1 MNIEANLKKDGIEV
15 IAPLDKKSVH
25 ALAKTVAT
33 KLCQAFPTLG
43 LHPNT
48 LYNEISSLS
57 MYVANMPDGI
67 AEANYFYRNS
77 SIYFRD
83 GMGLAEL
90 EQFAIH
96 EFIHHIQAI
105 KDKKNVLIKL
115 GLCDF
120 TEFKVYGMALN
131 EGAVQLM
138 TATAMQEET
147 ETVKY
152 YDIEFPTKSVSYY
165 PLLCNLVEQMAQ
177 VTGEE
182 VLFDST
188 IYSNDRFGLKFAS
201 LCGDKAFF
209 KVQKNLDTLLYTEEK
224 IIKLQNKLLSSDCT
238 DTQIA
243 KISAQIA
250 RLKEKMK
257 ETFFDTQNT
266 IVVSYFNTEFTK
278 IITTED
284 IEAYRVKLYSF
295 KDYIGVSEDYRF
307 FNQFYIHQMAALDE
321 KYEAILNN
329 TYLVATPNNR
339 LKKLFTLVRKLLWKP
354 DVEYLND
361 TDNKK

>member
-1 MNIEANLKKDGIEV
+1 MNVEATLKKDGIEI
-15 IAPLDKKSVH
+15 IAPLDDKSVH
-25 ALAKTVAT
+25 ALAKSVTN
-33 KLCQAFPTLG
+33 KLCRAFPTLG
-43 LHPNT
+43 LNAKAI
-48 LYNEISSLS
+48 YDEIASLS
-57 MYVANMPDGI
+57 MYVANMPDGL

-77 SIYFRD
+77 SVYFRD

-90 EQFAIH
+90 EQFAVH

-138 TATAMQEET
+138 TSAALQEEV

-165 PLLCNLVEQMAQ
+165 PLLCNLVAQMAQ
-177 VTGEE
+177 VTGEN

-188 IYSNDRFGLKFAS
+188 IYSNDRFGIQFAS

-224 IIKLQNKLLSSDCT
+224 IIKLNNKLLSSDCS
-238 DTQIA
+238 DKHIA
-243 KISAQIA
+243 KISAQVA
-250 RLKEKMK
+250 KLKEKIK
-257 ETFFDTQNT
+257 ATYFETQNT
-266 IVVSYFNTEFTK
+266 IVTSYFNNEFKK
-278 IITTED
+278 IVTTED
-284 IEAYRVKLYSF
+284 IEAYRVQLYNF
-295 KDYIGVSEDYRF
+295 KNYIGVTEDYHF
-307 FNQFYIHQMAALDE
+307 FNQFYIDKMAQLDE

-329 TYLVATPNNR
+329 TYLVAVPNHR
-339 LKKLFTLVRKLLWKP
+339 LKKIFSFIRRLWYNP
-354 DVEYLND
+354 DIEYLKD
-361 TDNKK
+361 KE

>member
-1 MNIEANLKKDGIEV
+1 MNIEADLKKDGIEI

-25 ALAKTVAT
+25 TLAKSVAT
-33 KLCQAFPTLG
+33 KLCRTFPSLG
-43 LHPNT
+43 LNPKT
-48 LYNEISSLS
+48 LYDEIASLS
-57 MYVANMPDGI
+57 MYIANMPDGM

-96 EFIHHIQAI
+96 EFIHHLQAV
-105 KDKKNVLIKL
+105 KDRKNVLIKL

-138 TATAMQEET
+138 TSTVLQEKT

-165 PLLCNLVEQMAQ
+165 PLLCNLVAQMAQ

-209 KVQKNLDTLLYTEEK
+209 KVQKNLDTIFYAEEK
-224 IIKLQNKLLSSDCT
+224 IIKLNNKLLSSDCS
-238 DTQIA
+238 DKKIS
-243 KISAQIA
+243 KISAQVA
-250 RLKEKMK
+250 KLKEKIK
-257 ETFFDTQNT
+257 DTFFETQNT
-266 IVVSYFNTEFTK
+266 ILVSYFNTEIQK

-284 IEAYRVKLYSF
+284 IEAYRVQLYSF
-295 KDYIGVSEDYRF
+295 KDYIGTSEDSRF
-307 FNQFYIHQMAALDE
+307 FNQFYIDKMAELDQ

-329 TYLVATPNNR
+329 TYLVATPNSR
-339 LKKLFTLVRKLLWKP
+339 LKKIFAFLRKLYWNTNS
-354 DVEYLND
+354 EYIKD
-361 TDNKK
+361 KDIH

>member
-1 MNIEANLKKDGIEV
+1 MKVDANLKKDGIEV
-15 IAPLDKKSVH
+15 IAPLDEKSVH
-25 ALAKTVAT
+25 ALAKSVAT
-33 KLCQAFPTLG
+33 KLCKAFPTLG
-43 LHPNT
+43 LHVET

-67 AEANYFYRNS
+67 AEANYYYKNS

-138 TATAMQEET
+138 TATTMKEET

-152 YDIEFPTKSVSYY
+152 YDIEFPTRSVSYY

-177 VTGEE
+177 ITGED

-224 IIKLQNKLLSSDCT
+224 IIKLNNKLLASDCS
-238 DTQIA
+238 DKQIA
-243 KISAQIA
+243 KISTQVAK
-250 RLKEKMK
+250 LKTKMK

-266 IVVSYFNTEFTK
+266 IVLSYFNTEFQK

-295 KDYIGVSEDYRF
+295 KDYIGVTDDYRF
-307 FNQFYIHQMAALDE
+307 FNQFYINQMAALDE

-329 TYLVATPNNR
+329 TYLVATSNSR
-339 LKKLFTLVRKLLWKP
+339 MKKLFTFIRKLCGRTVVDYDSEDIK
-354 DVEYLND
+354 
-361 TDNKK
+361 